1 MRKLLHILMLSVLFV
16 SCSSDENRII
26 DDGDNGM
33 IDEKIIGKWKV
44 EYSKTIKPAIY
55 NETSGKPEYNE
66 NESVITEY
74 KGNFGEPNTIP
85 ECGLFDVNEYNIE
98 INANNYIFVT
108 RVNNKP
114 IKSINYIIEG
124 NYLKWQVG
132 DNNPTAVVK
141 YKLKDNRLIM
151 ELIKAEGMKLN
162 YYTISEYSR
171 IN

>member
-1 MRKLLHILMLSVLFV
+1 MLSVLFV

-74 KGNFGEPNTIP
+74 KGNFDGTEATIP
-85 ECGLFDVNEYNIE
+85 KSGIFDKSENSIEFRDNKNII
-98 INANNYIFVT
+98 INIAGII
-108 RVNNKP
+108 KE
-114 IKSINYIIEG
+114 KSITYNVED

-132 DNNPTAVVK
+132 ANNPTAVVK